1 MVEVLV
7 QGREAMP
14 EERIR
19 SSLLLQKFAEAQG
32 WETRIGYSQF
42 QDDPKVYKSGEKKGT
57 EVPGKILDNVWCQ
70 GRKEGHVFTAVWVGN
85 KLDNCLFDNRLMSMK
100 EMREKISGYDSQR
113 EALDELRKISEEI
126 GEYQ

>member
-32 WETRIGYSQF
+32 WETRIGYSKF
-42 QDDPKVYKSGEKKGT
+42 QDYPKIYKSGDKKGT

-100 EMREKISGYDSQR
+100 EMREMIS
-113 EALDELRKISEEI
+113 A
-126 GEYQ
+126 